1 MKYTGYLTI
10 PKEDTDNKAFEKYT
24 YQVPIEIP
32 TMNDTKDEIV
42 EFCKLYEL
50 DFTGTKQELINNIEL
65 NTPSISYLPTWNEA
79 FEKYRQWLSPR
90 EVTTSDGVFVVFKD
104 EFSFQTGIVSH
115 IYELGKNKPLGYW
128 SLFTHSEILEWISE
142 NEVRDDYV

>member
-1 MKYTGYLTI
+1 MDDLKSELI
-10 PKEDTDNKAFEKYT
+10 AFCDTYNVDY
-24 YQVPIEIP
+24 
-32 TMNDTKDEIV
+32 DSD
-42 EFCKLYEL
+42 
-50 DFTGTKQELINNIEL
+50 DTKQELLDKIQMHNPTEA
-65 NTPSISYLPTWNEA
+65 YLPTWNEA